1 MLITP
6 LTHILVKRLQKHFKY
21 GPMSIAFN
29 GFKKILTV
37 WFTGLLVVFTSSCI
51 TDYQGT
57 IGGSSEVL
65 VVNGLLTDEYK
76 KQLVQLS
83 RSYTFENAGPRY
95 ETDAAVS
102 VSGSDGSLYSFYETP
117 NGVYKSIAA
126 FAAKAG
132 VNYQLEITTVTGEA
146 YASSPMGLPAPTQIQ
161 ALKAVATTNAQG
173 NPGISIQ
180 LDGSGPVTASR
191 FRYDF
196 TEHWKIVAPYWS
208 PLDIVVLSEGQSTF
222 NLAIIERE
230 TEERVCYGSA
240 RPQEVLLAST
250 SALATNEVKNFP
262 IRFIAKEDYILQQRY
277 SIGVKQYGISEQT
290 YSYYETLK
298 SLSVAAENIFSED
311 QPGFLQG
318 NMYALEDPEEKVA
331 GFFEVS
337 TVSEKRLF
345 INFSDYF
352 PGENLPDYVVNC
364 IPSAPTT
371 DGPLG
376 SRELLNVIYN
386 NSVRYYGI
394 NTERIAP
401 GGTFLMVPANC
412 GDCTT
417 LGANIKPDFWI
428 D

>member
-132 VNYQLEITTVTGEA
+132 SHAN
-146 YASSPMGLPAPTQIQ
+146 SSTQGGSNHQ
-161 ALKAVATTNAQG
+161 C
-173 NPGISIQ
+173 PGQSWNIYSVGRERPGHRISIQ
-180 LDGSGPVTASR
+180 
-191 FRYDF
+191 
-196 TEHWKIVAPYWS
+196 I
-208 PLDIVVLSEGQSTF
+208 
-222 NLAIIERE
+222 
-230 TEERVCYGSA
+230 
-240 RPQEVLLAST
+240 
-250 SALATNEVKNFP
+250 
-262 IRFIAKEDYILQQRY
+262 
-277 SIGVKQYGISEQT
+277 
-290 YSYYETLK
+290 
-298 SLSVAAENIFSED
+298 
-311 QPGFLQG
+311 
-318 NMYALEDPEEKVA
+318 
-331 GFFEVS
+331 
-337 TVSEKRLF
+337 
-345 INFSDYF
+345 
-352 PGENLPDYVVNC
+352 
-364 IPSAPTT
+364 
-371 DGPLG
+371 
-376 SRELLNVIYN
+376 
-386 NSVRYYGI
+386 
-394 NTERIAP
+394 
-401 GGTFLMVPANC
+401 
-412 GDCTT
+412 
-417 LGANIKPDFWI
+417 
-428 D
+428 